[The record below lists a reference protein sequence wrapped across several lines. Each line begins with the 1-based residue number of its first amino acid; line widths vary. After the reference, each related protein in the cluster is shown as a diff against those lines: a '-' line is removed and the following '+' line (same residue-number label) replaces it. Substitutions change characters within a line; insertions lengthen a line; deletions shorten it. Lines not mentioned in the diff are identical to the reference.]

1 MRISFG
7 WGIAIPA
14 PGEDSL
20 KQNLEVCGI
29 QKFESPWFVLAIQ
42 HNPWAVEI
50 SNEEAIPKRFKE
62 KVVIVKLDRAAIKRA
77 LEAGKRC
84 QGLS

>member
-1 MRISFG
+1 M
-7 WGIAIPA
+7 
-14 PGEDSL
+14 
-20 KQNLEVCGI
+20 
-29 QKFESPWFVLAIQ
+29 
-42 HNPWAVEI
+42 EI